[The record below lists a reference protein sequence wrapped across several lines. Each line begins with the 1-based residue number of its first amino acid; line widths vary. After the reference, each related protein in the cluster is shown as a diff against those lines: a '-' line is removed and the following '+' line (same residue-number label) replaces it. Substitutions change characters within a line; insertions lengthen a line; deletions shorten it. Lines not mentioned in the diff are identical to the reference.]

1 VKQSVVTQS
10 QTAVNQPVVNQTG
23 IQTANPKVDRLLLGL
38 IVVLGGVLVWQVSGT
53 LDQRVIAVG
62 DTAPQFKV
70 TTDSGRTITATDFGG
85 KLLVLNFWA
94 SWCPPCVEETPSLD
108 AFTRMMAPEG
118 VVVLGVSIDKN
129 EAMYKRFLQRFQPA
143 YETSRDA
150 DADISTSY
158 GTFVFPETYIIDR
171 SGTVVQKIIGEPE
184 KGDWTD
190 PELLAR
196 IRRFL

>member
-1 VKQSVVTQS
+1 MKQ
-10 QTAVNQPVVNQTG
+10 NVVNQTVVSQPAVN
-23 IQTANPKVDRLLLGL
+23 QTATSKANPKTDRLLLGL
-38 IVVLGGVLVWQVSGT
+38 IVALGAILVWQVSGT
-53 LDQRVIAVG
+53 LEQRVIAVG

-108 AFTRMMAPEG
+108 AFTRVMAPEG

-129 EAMYKRFLQRFQPA
+129 EAMYKRFLERFRPT
-143 YETSRDA
+143 YETSRDV

-196 IRRFL
+196 IRRLL

>member
-1 VKQSVVTQS
+1 MKQT
-10 QTAVNQPVVNQTG
+10 T
-23 IQTANPKVDRLLLGL
+23 DRLLIGL
-38 IVVLGGVLVWQVSGT
+38 IVVLGAILVWVVSGT
-53 LDQRVIAVG
+53 LEQRVINAG

-70 TTDSGRTITATDFGG
+70 TTESGKTITATDFGG

-108 AFTRMMAPEG
+108 AFTKVMAPEG

-129 EAMYKRFLQRFQPA
+129 ENLYKRFLQRFQPS
-143 YETSRDA
+143 YEVSRDP
-150 DADISTSY
+150 DADISASY

-171 SGTVVQKIIGEPE
+171 SGKVVQKIIGEPE

-196 IRRFL
+196 IRRML

>member
-1 VKQSVVTQS
+1 VKQNVVTQS
-10 QTAVNQPVVNQTG
+10 QTAVNQPVTRK
-23 IQTANPKVDRLLLGL
+23 ANPKIDRLLLGL
-38 IVVLGGVLVWQVSGT
+38 IVVLGGILAWQVSGT
-53 LDQRVIAVG
+53 LEQRVIAVG
-62 DTAPQFKV
+62 DSAPQFKV

-108 AFTRMMAPEG
+108 AFTRQMASEG

-129 EAMYKRFLQRFQPA
+129 EAMYKRFLDRFQPA

>member
-1 VKQSVVTQS
+1 VKQNLQI
-10 QTAVNQPVVNQTG
+10 AGNGLGAGRP
-23 IQTANPKVDRLLLGL
+23 ADRYLLGL
-38 IVVLGGVLVWQVSGT
+38 IVVLGAILIWQVSGT
-53 LDQRVIAVG
+53 LEQRVIAVG
-62 DTAPQFKV
+62 DSAPSFKV
-70 TTDSGRTITATDFGG
+70 TTESGRTITATDFGG

-108 AFTRMMAPEG
+108 AFTRKMTPEG

-129 EAMYKRFLQRFQPA
+129 EAMYKRFLERFQPA
-143 YETSRDA
+143 YEVSRDA
-150 DADISTSY
+150 EADISTSY

-171 SGTVVQKIIGEPE
+171 NGKVVQKIIGEPE

-196 IRRFL
+196 IRRLL

>member
-1 VKQSVVTQS
+1 VKQNLQIAHNGLA
-10 QTAVNQPVVNQTG
+10 AVRST
-23 IQTANPKVDRLLLGL
+23 DRLLLGL
-38 IVVLGGVLVWQVSGT
+38 IVVLGAVLVWQVSGT
-53 LDQRVIAVG
+53 LEQRVIAVG
-62 DTAPQFKV
+62 DTAPAFKV
-70 TTDSGRTITATDFGG
+70 TTESGRTITATDFGG

-108 AFTRMMAPEG
+108 AFTRVMAPEG
-118 VVVLGVSIDKN
+118 VVVVGVSIDKN
-129 EAMYKRFLQRFQPA
+129 EAMYKRFLERFKPA

-150 DADISTSY
+150 DADISSSY

-171 SGTVVQKIIGEPE
+171 SGKVVQKIIGEPE

-196 IRRFL
+196 IRRLL